1 MKAIISD
8 LKEKWSDLIELAT
21 LKSDKLGQA
30 KDAKALFEM
39 IKDANSRLD
48 EIEKQLA
55 SKDQGAP
62 PIFYS
67 LDFLRLK
74 LYYIFC
80 IAAYYRNISAPKIML
95 LMFLCRTGSKLCVI

>member
-62 PIFYS
+62 SIFHS
-67 LDFLRLK
+67 LDF
-74 LYYIFC
+74 
-80 IAAYYRNISAPKIML
+80 
-95 LMFLCRTGSKLCVI
+95 